1 MRDGGWDQRGGER
14 IRELL
19 LKGNGECWVR
29 DERQEGEEGEKD
41 VKEACSISGSDQRTA
56 CCSSRLGNMQEALF
70 GVRSTSC
77 ASDPQI
83 HLLMPEVPQTQSVQ
97 TDLGI
102 FLPKLLLFL
111 GAISQCETPANHPG
125 SRLPHLGEA
134 VARVQMDRQGRSHHS
149 GDMQSLSQT
158 ERRQKVNRR
167 RLR

>member
-29 DERQEGEEGEKD
+29 DERQEGEEEEKD

-56 CCSSRLGNMQEALF
+56 CCSSRFGNMQEALF

-77 ASDPQI
+77 APDPQI

-97 TDLGI
+97 MDLGI

-125 SRLPHLGEA
+125 SPIWGRPWPECKWTDRAG
-134 VARVQMDRQGRSHHS
+134 VITRGTCRVCH
-149 GDMQSLSQT
+149 
-158 ERRQKVNRR
+158 
-167 RLR
+167 RLRGVEGG